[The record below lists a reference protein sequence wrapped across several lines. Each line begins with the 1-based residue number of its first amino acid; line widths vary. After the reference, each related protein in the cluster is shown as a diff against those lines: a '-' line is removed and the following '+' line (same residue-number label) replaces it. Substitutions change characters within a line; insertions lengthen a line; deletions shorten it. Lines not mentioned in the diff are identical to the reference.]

1 MRDGSRR
8 SGSFLLPLPSPGLRL
23 PSSSLIALYA
33 TNMINKYLQSDLV
46 CSLGED
52 YLPTKYLVCI
62 CVYIYTIIFFAKLC
76 LLSVSHIASNNPGT
90 LLARAPLPPP
100 HTPMPPHTVC
110 TAASVTTSLLCCHLL
125 SVAAISSPLHPSN
138 PTESEFQTA
147 PIRRKRRSHEGR
159 MVRKTFRY
167 KVWARSCALPER
179 TPYVLSKRNET
190 VRSSSIRAMYLTMF
204 SSLLYAYTPTG
215 CLPPS
220 APSRAQT
227 RRRPR

>member
-1 MRDGSRR
+1 MSFKCLPPITQGR
-8 SGSFLLPLPSPGLRL
+8 SWLGHRCHRPTPQCHHRGLR
-23 PSSSLIALYA
+23 
-33 TNMINKYLQSDLV
+33 
-46 CSLGED
+46 
-52 YLPTKYLVCI
+52 
-62 CVYIYTIIFFAKLC
+62 
-76 LLSVSHIASNNPGT
+76 H
-90 LLARAPLPPP
+90 
-100 HTPMPPHTVC
+100 
-110 TAASVTTSLLCCHLL
+110 HLL
-125 SVAAISSPLHPSN
+125 SVAAVSSPLHPLN
-138 PTESEFQTA
+138 PTSEFQTA
-147 PIRRKRRSHEGR
+147 PIRRKRRSHERR
-159 MVRKTFRY
+159 MVLKTFRY